1 MPTED
6 LSPQEA
12 ARWALRAGLPVE
24 AGRLDLMAATANHI
38 QHVLRPL
45 RELDLSDAAPATAQP
60 TPAATTTTTTT
71 ATTTTTTAH
80 IAGEEQADALAV

>member
-1 MPTED
+1 MTTED

-24 AGRLDLMAATANHI
+24 PGRLDVIAATANHI

-45 RELDLSDAAPATAQP
+45 RDLDLSDAAPAATRP
-60 TPAATTTTTTT
+60 TLTHPSSRTP
-71 ATTTTTTAH
+71 
-80 IAGEEQADALAV
+80 GEEQADALAV

>member
-1 MPTED
+1 MPAED

-24 AGRLDLMAATANHI
+24 SGRLDLIAATANHI

-45 RELDLSDAAPATAQP
+45 RELDLSDTAPAVAPP
-60 TPAATTTTTTT
+60 TPAPTKALV
-71 ATTTTTTAH
+71 
-80 IAGEEQADALAV
+80 AGEEPTDARAV

>member
-1 MPTED
+1 MTTED

-24 AGRLDLMAATANHI
+24 PGRLDVIAATANHI

-45 RELDLSDAAPATAQP
+45 RELDLLDAAPAVAQP
-60 TPAATTTTTTT
+60 PLGRTT
-71 ATTTTTTAH
+71 ALTS
-80 IAGEEQADALAV
+80 GEEQADALAV